1 MQHLAAVASYDRAQP
16 TVPDAVAAPCRGV
29 VFVCSCAPVFR
40 FARPAVPDFVCFDL
54 GEVVIHNV
62 MGGACICS
70 VSSDSAAV
78 VPIFSMFLSGL
89 DLIMGA
95 VEFL

>member
-54 GEVVIHNV
+54 GEVVIHIDV
-62 MGGACICS
+62 GGAYICS

-78 VPIFSMFLSGL
+78 VTIFLCFFL
-89 DLIMGA
+89 
-95 VEFL
+95 V